1 MGKRIIQQR
10 RGRGTP
16 RYISPSHRYP
26 GEVNYRMYDD
36 KEKNGVI
43 HGKIINI
50 IHSPG
55 HSAPI
60 MTVLYEDG
68 KKFLMVAPEKIAI
81 NSEVTTGSKS
91 ELQIGNVLPLA
102 NVSEG
107 TSVCCIESNPGSGPR
122 FCRASGSFAIIVGK
136 SPEHV
141 SIKFPSN
148 KIKIL
153 SPLCR
158 ATIGVVAGSGRPE
171 KPFVKAGN
179 RWHKM
184 KARNKLYPKTSAVA
198 MNATDHPFGS
208 GRGRHKGK
216 CSVPPRNAPPGRNV
230 GLIRAKR
237 TGMRR

>member
-16 RYISPSHRYP
+16 RYISPSHRYV
-26 GEVNYRMYDD
+26 GEINYRKYDD
-36 KEKNGVI
+36 KERNDVV
-43 HGKIINI
+43 HGRIVDIIN
-50 IHSPG
+50 SPG

-60 MTVLYEDG
+60 MSVQYEDG
-68 KKFLMVAPEKIAI
+68 EECLMVAPEKVSV
-81 NSEVTTGSKS
+81 NSEITAGFKSGLQVGSVVP
-91 ELQIGNVLPLA
+91 LVNVP
-102 NVSEG
+102 EG
-107 TSVCCIESNPGSGPR
+107 VLVCCVEAIPGGGPK
-122 FCRASGSFAIIVGK
+122 FCRASGSFAVVVGK
-136 SPEHV
+136 STDYV

-148 KIKIL
+148 KTKML
-153 SPLCR
+153 NPWCR
-158 ATIGVVAGSGRPE
+158 VTIGVVAGGGREE

-179 RWHKM
+179 KWHKM

-230 GLIRAKR
+230 GLIRARR
-237 TGMRR
+237 TGMKR